1 MRHGED
7 VVPIFI
13 DRGAPLSTHLRTLSL
28 AVLASDDGSLE
39 HVLAAFDPDLAVVDL
54 DDIDKRPHVGLSK
67 WHSPAGEM
75 LLHHTS
81 RCPLWANSGHGS
93 SALVSPKTATCSTN
107 FIGVEGE
114 QNEKSDFHCFYCGRS
129 HHHRNPSIYYRRDQ
143 TYLVRRHILGGAK
156 GAYCC
161 EKN

>member
-1 MRHGED
+1 MIGSSESWGPQQH
-7 VVPIFI
+7 
-13 DRGAPLSTHLRTLSL
+13 PLS
-28 AVLASDDGSLE
+28 
-39 HVLAAFDPDLAVVDL
+39 
-54 DDIDKRPHVGLSK
+54 
-67 WHSPAGEM
+67 WHSRAGGGAV
-75 LLHHTS
+75 HS
-81 RCPLWANSGHGS
+81 INSGHGS

-129 HHHRNPSIYYRRDQ
+129 HHHRNPSIYFRCDQ
-143 TYLVRRHILGGAK
+143 TCLGRSHILGGAK